1 MAHLHALPVSHEFEG
16 YRIERV
22 LGAGGFG
29 ITYLATEAVIGRE
42 VAIKEFLP
50 STIAARAVD
59 SLDVHPI
66 VPADAEMFRWGLK
79 RFRNEARTLVSF
91 RHGNIVQVYRYF
103 EANGTAYLV
112 MAYEK
117 GASLAEILKARRTL
131 PEAEIRALLDPLLA
145 GVAEVH
151 KAGFLHRDI
160 KPANIIL
167 RADGTPALIDF
178 GAARQSF
185 GEKSQS
191 LHAIVS
197 PGYAPFEQYTS
208 ATQQGPWTDIYA
220 LGATLYCCISG
231 TRPIEAPDRVA
242 GAAMRPA
249 AELGAG
255 RYGETLLRAI
265 DRALGLQPEDRP
277 QSVAAWREEVAAPG
291 TLESNETLAA
301 GGQSGTP
308 TAPPPEVIEAPAPS
322 ARRPT
327 RRAVQFGLLA
337 GAVALLGGGY
347 QLVRAHVAAERAKAE
362 EEARLRAKAEEEE
375 RRRKEKA
382 ERDETERLRVQSAR
396 QRAEGAAAN
405 AREAQGRAQAAGR
418 AAQAAKQQAIAA
430 VDCARKAAA
439 RARNGAAGH
448 YAGTLTDGN
457 KYEGQINAQKLIDG
471 CGIKIMSDNRRFEG
485 QMNNGH
491 VHGYVAFIA
500 TNGLRFDGVY
510 NANNIDG
517 YGVLRYAEGH
527 ELSGKFAALTL
538 VGPGIW
544 IGSNGTRFEGEM
556 RQNRWWG
563 FGVTRHPSGDL
574 YEGEF
579 VDGERHGLGVH
590 TDATGART
598 FGRWDKGQYKGIE

>member
-1 MAHLHALPVSHEFEG
+1 MAHLHALPASHEFEG

-59 SLDVHPI
+59 SLTVHPI

-79 RFRNEARTLVSF
+79 RFRNEARTLVTF
-91 RHGNIVQVYRYF
+91 RHANIVQVYRYF

-117 GASLAEILKARRTL
+117 GASLAEILKTRRTL
-131 PEAEIRALLDPLLA
+131 PEAEIRTLLGPLLA

-160 KPANIIL
+160 KPANIIV

-197 PGYAPFEQYTS
+197 AGYAPFEQYTS
-208 ATQQGPWTDIYA
+208 STQQGPWTDIYA
-220 LGATLYCCISG
+220 LGATLYCCVSG

-242 GAAMRPA
+242 GARMRSA
-249 AELGAG
+249 SELGAG

-265 DRALGLQPEDRP
+265 DHALGLQPEDRP
-277 QSVAAWREEVAAPG
+277 QSVAEWREELAGAP
-291 TLESNETLAA
+291 ESNETLAA
-301 GGQSGTP
+301 GGQSEIP
-308 TAPPPEVIEAPAPS
+308 SVPPPEAIDAPAPS
-322 ARRPT
+322 VHRPT

-337 GAVALLGGGY
+337 GAVALLGGGGY

-375 RRRKEKA
+375 RRRKEMA
-382 ERDETERLRVQSAR
+382 ERDEKERLRIEAAR
-396 QRAEGAAAN
+396 QRAETAAVK
-405 AREAQGRAQAAGR
+405 AREAQSRAQAAGR
-418 AAQAAKQQAIAA
+418 AAQAAKQQAVAA
-430 VDCARKAAA
+430 ADCGRKAAA
-439 RARNGAAGH
+439 RARNGASGH
-448 YAGTLTDGN
+448 YTGALTDGN
-457 KYEGQINAQKLIDG
+457 KYEGQVNAQKLIDG

-485 QMNNGH
+485 QMSNGH

-517 YGVLRYAEGH
+517 YGVLRYTEGH

-538 VGPGIW
+538 VGPGVW
-544 IGSNGTRFEGEM
+544 IGSNGTRYEGEM

-563 FGVTRHPSGDL
+563 FGVTRHPNGDL

-590 TDATGART
+590 TGAAGAKT
-598 FGRWDKGQYKGIE
+598 FGRWDKGQYKGVE